1 MVTAGAR
8 QDALTEL
15 YLVRYAP
22 MVRLALL
29 LTGDRQTAEDVVQ
42 DAFAALHL
50 AWDRLRSPDA
60 ALHAAVV
67 NNSRSVLR
75 HRTVV
80 GRNPPGAPPEAP
92 SAEHGAMIQMQ
103 LSAVAAALGTLP
115 RRQREAVILR
125 YYADL
130 SEAETAAAMGVRQ
143 GSVKTHAHRG
153 LAALRRELRRQG
165 WPGGGP

>member
-1 MVTAGAR
+1 VVTAGTR
-8 QDALTEL
+8 QEALTEL
-15 YLVRYAP
+15 YLVHYAP

-50 AWDRLRSPDA
+50 AWDRLRDPAA
-60 ALHAAVV
+60 ALRAAVV

-75 HRTVV
+75 HRAVA
-80 GRNPPGAPPEAP
+80 GRNQPEAPPDMP

-103 LSAVAAALGTLP
+103 LSAVAAALGALP

-130 SEAETAAAMGVRQ
+130 SEAETAAAMGVRP
-143 GSVKTHAHRG
+143 GSVKVHAHRG
-153 LAALRRELRRQG
+153 LAALRRQLQRQG
-165 WPGGGP
+165 WPGAER